1 MTRFSKLSK
10 GVAYGAILHSHL
22 EPDLAP
28 RVPPAHPRGSLG
40 RLRIAPGLRPSWSS
54 DRPMDREKKGAGLK
68 LDSRVTSLSV
78 QARQGARNR
87 TTTMPLQDPLS
98 TLDDSTGEHQ
108 AIADRDP
115 PRVSI
120 KFGGLTDIGKV
131 RGNNEDHFLV
141 ARLFKSMQ
149 VCKTSLPGEG
159 KTQLSEEEGYLV
171 VVADGM
177 GGAAA
182 GERASA
188 LAVESVEAFVLN
200 SLKWFLH
207 LSGHDEQALLAEL
220 RQSLE
225 RADRTVIE
233 RARSNPALQGMGT
246 TLTLAYSVATDL
258 YIVHAGSSR
267 AYLFRAGELEQ
278 LTSDHT
284 LVQTLID
291 GGAISPGD
299 ARRRKWR
306 NVVTNV
312 IGGPSEGVFAEIHK
326 LALLDGDTLL
336 FCTDGLTQPVSDDAI
351 AEVLGHHPDP
361 DDACTRLV
369 DLALSRGGP
378 DNVTAVVARYQ
389 VDK

>member
-1 MTRFSKLSK
+1 
-10 GVAYGAILHSHL
+10 
-22 EPDLAP
+22 
-28 RVPPAHPRGSLG
+28 
-40 RLRIAPGLRPSWSS
+40 
-54 DRPMDREKKGAGLK
+54 
-68 LDSRVTSLSV
+68 
-78 QARQGARNR
+78 
-87 TTTMPLQDPLS
+87 MPLQEPS
-98 TLDDSTGEHQ
+98 PTLDDSTGEFQ

-115 PRVSI
+115 PQVRI
-120 KFGGLTDIGKV
+120 KFGGLTDTGKV

-141 ARLFKSMQ
+141 ARLSKSMQ

-188 LAVESVEAFVLN
+188 LAVGSVESFVLN
-200 SLKWFLH
+200 TLKWFLH
-207 LSGHDEQALLAEL
+207 LSGHDEHALLAEL
-220 RQSLE
+220 RHCLE

-233 RARSNPALQGMGT
+233 RAQSNSALQGMGT
-246 TLTLAYSVATDL
+246 TLTMAYSVATDL
-258 YIVHAGSSR
+258 YIVHAGDSR
-267 AYLFRAGELEQ
+267 AYLFREGELEQ

-291 GGAISPGD
+291 SGAISPDD
-299 ARRRKWR
+299 AKRHNRR

-312 IGGPSEGVFAEIHK
+312 IGGPDEGVFAEIHK

-336 FCTDGLTQPVSDDAI
+336 YCTDGLTQPVNDEAI
-351 AEVLGHHPDP
+351 AEVLEHHPDP
-361 DDACTRLV
+361 DDACARLV

-389 VDK
+389 VDR